1 MALSIFEFIKNNYI
15 LAFYAIAL
23 LLSILRYRR
32 YYDSLLK
39 YFPILI
45 GYTLLTEILG
55 KLIRDNDDLQIVYL
69 DGYAFYNQLIFNIF
83 DIVFFLYFFYVY
95 RNAVSKIKFKN
106 WIKYGAF
113 LFITCS
119 IINPFFQDF
128 LLYPQMI
135 ALTIG
140 SLVLIFSILLCFLD
154 KKTSTNFPNR
164 HNLLF
169 WISLGL
175 LLFYTFYPFILLL
188 GFDYDLYQ
196 KLHIRIIH
204 HVLIALMY
212 SCFILGFI
220 LMRRIRPL
228 ENNEM

>member
-1 MALSIFEFIKNNYI
+1 MKFLINNYYVFLYGI
-15 LAFYAIAL
+15 TLIISLVRYRKYFD
-23 LLSILRYRR
+23 SIL
-32 YYDSLLK
+32 K
-39 YFPILI
+39 YLPILI
-45 GYTLLTEILG
+45 GYTLLNEILG
-55 KLIRDNDDLQIVYL
+55 NLIREIDDLQIVYL
-69 DGYAFYNQLIFNIF
+69 EGYSYYNHLVYNIF
-83 DIVFFLYFFYVY
+83 EIVFFLYFFYVY

-140 SLVLIFSILLCFLD
+140 SIVLIFSILLYFLD
-154 KKTSTNFPNR
+154 KKTITNFPNR
-164 HNLLF
+164 YNLLF

-175 LLFYTFYPFILLL
+175 LLFYTFYPFIILL
-188 GFDYDLYQ
+188 GFFDYELYQ

-204 HVLIALMY
+204 HVLIAVMY
-212 SCFILGFI
+212 LCFILGFM
-220 LMRRIRPL
+220 LMRRIRPPA
-228 ENNEM
+228 NNEM

>member
-45 GYTLLTEILG
+45 GYTLFSE
-55 KLIRDNDDLQIVYL
+55 LIGYIISEYDDIQIVYL
-69 DGYAFYNQLIFNIF
+69 EGYSYYNNLVFNIF
-83 DIVFFLYFFYVY
+83 DIIFFLYFFYVY
-95 RNAVSKIKFKN
+95 RNAVSNIKFKN
-106 WIKYGAF
+106 WIKYGVF
-113 LFITCS
+113 LFIACS
-119 IINPFFQDF
+119 VVNPFFQDF

-140 SLVLIFSILLCFLD
+140 SLVLIFSILLYFLD
-154 KKTSTNFPNR
+154 KKTITNFPNR

-175 LLFYTFYPFILLL
+175 LLFYTFYPFILLI
-188 GFDYDLYQ
+188 GFDYDLYH

-220 LMRRIRPL
+220 LMRRIRPT
-228 ENNEM
+228 EDI